1 MQMQIIPHQ
10 VANDAIKIVEENS
23 SQVEINGGD
32 GITGAVYSG
41 SILIFGGAGLLLAYM
56 LNKKKENK

>member
-1 MQMQIIPHQ
+1 MQFIPEPSVVEAAKTIEEGETNVQINVGGG
-10 VANDAIKIVEENS
+10 VA
-23 SQVEINGGD
+23 
-32 GITGAVYSG
+32 GAVYSG